1 MRKKATMKKRE
12 MEIVGKKVTFEEAE
26 EDEISFWANK
36 TWKERL
42 KEAERLRKIIWT
54 HLLGKFPEKMQ
65 KTGEFVKWSSL
76 EK

>member
-1 MRKKATMKKRE
+1 MRKRE
-12 MEIVGKKVTFEEAE
+12 MVVVGKKSTFDEAE
-26 EDEISFWANK
+26 IEDLTFWANK

-42 KEAERLRKIIWT
+42 AEAERLRRIIWT